1 MSFFH
6 CIEFLWWRER
16 RRDGNAPTLPRSFA
30 SVASLPKIFHS
41 FSGLRSLFCG
51 SNFAHSS
58 HHSPISAFYVSS
70 IFTRFPSATVLR
82 LRHPRRRRVRNCFRC
97 RNDGRRRER
106 ENERFLLHVLVR
118 CVFGHMGKSDGESV
132 IEIKGVSVTDATW
145 LLITKGKST

>member
-1 MSFFH
+1 MSCVRCH
-6 CIEFLWWRER
+6 CKRLETAVLVGYYSRSPVCGLSFPFADQISHTLVILPR
-16 RRDGNAPTLPRSFA
+16 RRR
-30 SVASLPKIFHS
+30 H
-41 FSGLRSLFCG
+41 
-51 SNFAHSS
+51 
-58 HHSPISAFYVSS
+58 PISAFYVSS

-132 IEIKGVSVTDATW
+132 IEIKSVSVTDATW